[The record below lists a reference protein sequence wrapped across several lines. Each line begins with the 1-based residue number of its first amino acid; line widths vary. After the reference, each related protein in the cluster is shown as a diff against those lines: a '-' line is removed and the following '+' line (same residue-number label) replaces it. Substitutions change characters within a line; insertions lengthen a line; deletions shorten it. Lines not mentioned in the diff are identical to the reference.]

1 MSDQP
6 SRSTVVRVR
15 VTDSLSLV
23 ITLLPAFGLK
33 DVVVIPREERY
44 LTGKFPVE
52 YAAYMASV
60 RRWL

>member
-6 SRSTVVRVR
+6 SRRTVVRVR
-15 VTDSLSLV
+15 VTDSLRLV

-33 DVVVIPREERY
+33 AFVVIPREVRY

-52 YAAYMASV
+52 YAAYV